1 MNSRHHHQLQLMAPP
16 MQLQTTAI
24 TSTHGLSSNIYQ
36 AGSSSMVQSNAHQP
50 ELAYSEEFFP
60 QNASG
65 VDELGQNEHYIYVTY
80 PTEMKKR
87 LMERYDEQMFK
98 DGDFY

>member
-1 MNSRHHHQLQLMAPP
+1 

-24 TSTHGLSSNIYQ
+24 TSTHGLSSSNIYQ
-36 AGSSSMVQSNAHQP
+36 AGSSSMVQSNVHQP
-50 ELAYSEEFFP
+50 ELAYSEEFYP
-60 QNASG
+60 QNANG
-65 VDELGQNEHYIYVTY
+65 LDELGQNEHYIYVTY
-80 PTEMKKR
+80 PTEVKKR